1 VSKTSGASRTPATSS
16 SSSSTCSRCRAR
28 LSRSTGDRATV
39 AITCPQCGAPQ
50 PDPSW
55 TLPFAPS
62 PSGISTLES
71 SRGEGGGL
79 APGKKYALVV
89 VQGQSPG
96 RVIAID
102 KPRVILGRTH
112 CDVVLEDPELS
123 RQHALIAIN
132 GTSVRLED
140 LKSTNGTFVGGER
153 VEQAELSD
161 RSEFRIGGHEL
172 VFVMRDDDGEVA

>member
-1 VSKTSGASRTPATSS
+1 VSKTARASRTTPASS
-16 SSSSTCSRCRAR
+16 AGCSRCGAEIPKGSGGR
-28 LSRSTGDRATV
+28 V
-39 AITCPQCGAPQ
+39 TCPRCGAPQ

-55 TLPFAPS
+55 TIPFTPA
-62 PSGISTLES
+62 GISTLES

-89 VQGQSPG
+89 VQGSSPG
-96 RVIAID
+96 RVIPIE
-102 KPRVILGRTH
+102 KSRVILGRAN

-123 RQHALIAIN
+123 RQHALLAIN

-140 LKSTNGTFVGGER
+140 LKSTNGTFVGGEK
-153 VEQAELSD
+153 VEQVELSD

-172 VFVMRDDDGEVA
+172 VFVMRDDDEALG

>member
-1 VSKTSGASRTPATSS
+1 MP
-16 SSSSTCSRCRAR
+16 
-28 LSRSTGDRATV
+28 V
-39 AITCPQCGAPQ
+39 A
-50 PDPSW
+50 
-55 TLPFAPS
+55 

-89 VQGQSPG
+89 VQGRSPG
-96 RVIAID
+96 QVIPLE
-102 KPRVILGRTH
+102 KPRVILGRAH
-112 CDVVLEDPELS
+112 CDVILEDPELS

-153 VEQAELSD
+153 VEQADLSD

-172 VFVMRDDDGEVA
+172 VFVMRDDDLPGE